1 MDSTPPKQNPL
12 LPALIAFLILGFFD
26 VRFYFIQHQFIALG
40 SAIIGSIAIFILLFF
55 MRSRFAWLAAVIVVV
70 IVAVTLFLTYQ
81 FGYMGFPLTRFLA
94 IIDLFLFAFFLDY
107 VWKRREPYL
116 RYVAAK
122 EI

>member
-55 MRSRFAWLAAVIVVV
+55 MRSRLAWLAAVIVVV
-70 IVAVTLFLTYQ
+70 IVAVTLLLTYHL
-81 FGYMGFPLTRFLA
+81 GYMGFPLTWSLA
-94 IIDLFLFAFFLDY
+94 IIDLFLFAFFLGY
-107 VWKRREPYL
+107 VWKR
-116 RYVAAK
+116 
-122 EI
+122 